1 MSKKTQVKIV
11 RKTNPRIP
19 KLVSYLK
26 QVSRDNDV
34 LIWKDVAIRLERP
47 RQNYAEVNLSKIN
60 RYANENETVLIP
72 GKVLGSGVIGKAA
85 TVAALSF
92 SSTAKE
98 KITGLGGKCLTIEQI
113 LEENPKGS
121 GIRILQ

>member
-1 MSKKTQVKIV
+1 MSKKTFVKII

-19 KLVSYLK
+19 KLIANLK
-26 QVSRDNDV
+26 QVSRENDV
-34 LIWKDVAIRLERP
+34 PVWRDVAVRLERP

-85 TVAALSF
+85 NVVALSF

-98 KITGLGGKCLTIEQI
+98 KITGLGGKCLTIEQA
-113 LEENPKGS
+113 LEGNPEGS